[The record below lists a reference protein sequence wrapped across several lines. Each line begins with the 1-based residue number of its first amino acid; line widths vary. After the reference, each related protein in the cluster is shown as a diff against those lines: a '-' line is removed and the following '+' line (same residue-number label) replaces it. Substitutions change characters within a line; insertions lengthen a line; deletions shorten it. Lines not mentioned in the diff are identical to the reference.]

1 MLTRIL
7 ERNVEI
13 RTLARNSL
21 PDPSSLDLED
31 LIEEVEELLNLMGKE
46 MDLHEWNE
54 EDAPRILKVRA
65 VLTLLTEE
73 LRSYLVEAVSFNP

>member
-54 EDAPRILKVRA
+54 EDVPRILKVRA

>member
-13 RTLARNSL
+13 RTMARNSL

-54 EDAPRILKVRA
+54 EDVPGILKVRA

>member
-7 ERNVEI
+7 EKNVEI

-21 PDPSSLDLED
+21 PDPSPLDLED
-31 LIEEVEELLNLMGKE
+31 LIGEVEELLSLMGRE
-46 MDLHEWNE
+46 VALHDWSE
-54 EDAPRILKVRA
+54 EDIPGILKVKA

-73 LRSYLVEAVSFNP
+73 LRSYLTEALS